1 MQTLRSLVFTT
12 FLFLWTLAYAVFFV
26 LAAPWVGHVQRF
38 RLVEWYAQRIFDVL
52 RVTCRLEHRVEGL
65 ENIPPEAH
73 VAYWKHASAWE
84 TFAQFL
90 VGPPKVIVLKREL
103 MFIPFFGWGLKLL
116 HSIAVDRGAGASA
129 VNQVVHQ
136 GRDRLAEGLSI
147 LIFPEGTRV
156 AAGETRRYG
165 VSGAL
170 LASRVGC
177 KVVPIAHDA
186 GYYWPRRGL
195 LKKPGTIRVIVG
207 PPIDASG
214 RDPREIN
221 ELAQAWIESTIRQIR
236 EHKEISTA
244 GRVGAEQH
252 PGTAEPRP

>member
-1 MQTLRSLVFTT
+1 MQALRSLVFTS

-26 LAAPWVGHVQRF
+26 LVGPWFGHRRRF
-38 RLVEWYAQRIFDVL
+38 ALIDWYAQRIFDVL
-52 RVTCRLEHRVEGL
+52 RLTCRLEYRVEGL
-65 ENIPPEAH
+65 ENIPSEPH

-90 VGPPKVIVLKREL
+90 VGPPKVIVLKHEL
-103 MFIPFFGWGLKLL
+103 MFIPFFGWGLRLL

-129 VNQVVHQ
+129 VNQVVQQ
-136 GRDRLAEGLSI
+136 GRSRLADGLSI

-177 KVVPIAHDA
+177 KIVPIAHDA

-195 LKKPGTIRVIVG
+195 LKRPGMIRVVVG
-207 PPIDASG
+207 PPIEAAG

-221 ELAQAWIESTIRQIR
+221 DEAQAWIEATIRRIR
-236 EHKEISTA
+236 ADKETPQPEA
-244 GRVGAEQH
+244 
-252 PGTAEPRP
+252 